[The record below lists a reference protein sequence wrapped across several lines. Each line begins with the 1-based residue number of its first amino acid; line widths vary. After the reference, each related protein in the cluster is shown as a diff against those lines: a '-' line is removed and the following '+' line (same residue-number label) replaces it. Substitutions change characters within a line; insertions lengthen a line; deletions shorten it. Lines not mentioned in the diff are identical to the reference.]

1 MSKSPNDSGADFAR
15 GLAGVVAGRTAICS
29 LDGDLRY
36 RGYSIGPLAAAG
48 DFEDVAFLLLHGDL
62 PTPAEHRAFAARLR
76 AAADALPPAVID
88 SLATLAERVPHA
100 SPMDALR
107 TGVSMLGLVELDQ
120 APGPPAALVSQAE
133 RLLGQVPAL
142 LGAWFDLCAGKP
154 VARWPDRPL
163 AGALL
168 ERLTGRPPTAAEESV
183 FGTTLVL
190 YAEHEFNASTFAART
205 VVSTGSDMHSGVV
218 AAIGALKGPL
228 HGGANEQV
236 LEALA
241 EIGSIDRVI
250 PWLEERFAARKV
262 VMGFGH
268 RVYKDGDVRAKLL
281 GLMCGT
287 LAEAGPGA
295 ALESLAAAVERLML
309 ERKGLRPN
317 LDWPAARV
325 YHALGLPVRVFTPIF
340 VVARMSGWTA
350 HIIEQVGD
358 NRIIRPLS
366 LYCGQPPRDWK
377 PIDARSPFEGDSPH
391 RPNGDGHPGG
401 DAPPGRPS

>member
-1 MSKSPNDSGADFAR
+1 MTAPSPRPGQGTEDFAR
-15 GLAGVVAGRTAICS
+15 GLAGVVAGKTAICS

-36 RGYSIGPLAAAG
+36 RGFSILPLAEAG
-48 DFEDVAFLLLHGDL
+48 DFEDVAHLLLHGEL
-62 PTPAEHRAFAARLR
+62 PTQSQHAAFSRR
-76 AAADALPPAVID
+76 VSEAAATIDPTVIEALRV
-88 SLATLAERVPHA
+88 LAERTPGA

-107 TGVSMLGLVELDQ
+107 TGVSILGQIELDQ
-120 APGPPAALVSQAE
+120 QPGTHEALVAQAE
-133 RLLGQVPAL
+133 RLLGQVPAIL
-142 LGAWFDLCAGKP
+142 AAWLDLSAGRP
-154 VARWPDRPL
+154 VAPWPKGSI
-163 AGALL
+163 AAALL
-168 ERLTGRPPTAAEESV
+168 ERLTGREPSAEEASI

-205 VVSTGSDMHSGVV
+205 VVSTGSDMHSGIV

-241 EIGSIDRVI
+241 EIGSLDRVI
-250 PWLEERFAARKV
+250 PWLEERFAAKKV

-268 RVYKDGDVRAKLL
+268 RVYKDGDVRARIL
-281 GLMCGT
+281 GAMCRRLVGDG
-287 LAEAGPGA
+287 EGR
-295 ALESLAAAVERLML
+295 ALEQLADAVERMML
-309 ERKGLRPN
+309 DRKNLRPN

-350 HIIEQVGD
+350 HVIEQVGD

-366 LYCGQPPRDWK
+366 
-377 PIDARSPFEGDSPH
+377 I
-391 RPNGDGHPGG
+391 
-401 DAPPGRPS
+401 

>member
-1 MSKSPNDSGADFAR
+1 MPAPAPKSPSGTDDFAR
-15 GLAGVVAGRTAICS
+15 GLAGVVAGKTAICS

-36 RGYSIGPLAAAG
+36 RGYSIAPLAEAG
-48 DFEDVAFLLLHGDL
+48 DFEDVAHLLLHGHL
-62 PTPAEHRAFAARLR
+62 PTASEHAAFSRRVHEAAASIDPTVIETLRVLAART
-76 AAADALPPAVID
+76 PN
-88 SLATLAERVPHA
+88 A

-107 TGVSMLGLVELDQ
+107 TGVSLLGQIELDQ
-120 APGPPAALVSQAE
+120 QPGPHAALVSQAE
-133 RLLGQVPAL
+133 RLLGQVPAIL
-142 LGAWFDLCAGKP
+142 AAWLDLSAGRP
-154 VARWPDRPL
+154 VAPWPEGSI
-163 AGALL
+163 AAALL
-168 ERLTGRPPTAAEESV
+168 ERLTGRKPSAAEASI

-205 VVSTGSDMHSGVV
+205 VVSTGSDMHSGIV

-241 EIGSIDRVI
+241 EIGSLDRVI
-250 PWLEERFAARKV
+250 PWLEERFAAKKV

-268 RVYKDGDVRAKLL
+268 RVYKDGDVRAKIL
-281 GLMCGT
+281 GGMCRR
-287 LAEAGPGA
+287 LADDGEGL
-295 ALESLAAAVERLML
+295 ALERLADAVEQMML
-309 ERKGLRPN
+309 DRKNLRPN

-350 HIIEQVGD
+350 HVIEQVGD

-366 LYCGQPPRDWK
+366 IYSGVAPRDWQ
-377 PIDARSPFEGDSPH
+377 PRDAR
-391 RPNGDGHPGG
+391 
-401 DAPPGRPS
+401 